1 MRLTSIIFFIISLSF
16 LIMNIVLKPII
27 EHNVY
32 KIAQKDISLNYL
44 HSLNKTDH
52 RYWVIKNIYNES
64 QTKTAENL
72 YNIRALTKNQ
82 NFLNYVN
89 FEILRNYQQ
98 FSDSDKILLIKN

>member
-1 MRLTSIIFFIISLSF
+1 MRLTSIIFFIISLSL
-16 LIMNIVLKPII
+16 LIMNIVLQPII
-27 EHNVY
+27 EHDLH
-32 KIAQKDISLNYL
+32 KITQKGISLNYL

-52 RYWVIKNIYNES
+52 RYWVLKNINNES
-64 QTKTAENL
+64 QTNIAENL

-98 FSDSDKILLIKN
+98 FSDADKGLLIKQ

>member
-52 RYWVIKNIYNES
+52 RYWVIKNINNEAES
-64 QTKTAENL
+64 TLVENL
-72 YNIRALTKNQ
+72 YNIRVLTKNQ
-82 NFLNYVN
+82 NFQNYVN
-89 FEILRNYQQ
+89 FEILKNYQQ
-98 FSDSDKILLIKN
+98 FSDSEKSLLINR